1 MAEGLL
7 RHHLA
12 AAGDDV
18 RVRSAGTM
26 AWGGQATSHAV
37 EVMRDHDIDITGH
50 ESTQLDATVVE
61 EADLVLGMTRQHVWG
76 AVAVSAAA
84 TDRTFLV
91 GELARL
97 GSEIGPRG
105 RDEPLRDWVHR
116 VAARRPP
123 VPVVGRA
130 EDEVP
135 DPVGEPLDV
144 YRQTAARLDRDLRA
158 IARLLIP

>member
-1 MAEGLL
+1 MAEALL

-12 AAGDDV
+12 AHGTDA

-26 AWGGQATSHAV
+26 AWGGHATSHAI
-37 EVMRDHDIDITGH
+37 EVMRDQGIDIAGH
-50 ESTQLDATVVE
+50 ESAQLTATVVE
-61 EADLVLGMTRQHVWG
+61 DADLVLGMTRQHVWG

-84 TDRTFLV
+84 TGRTFLI

-97 GSEIGPRG
+97 GREVGPRG
-105 RDEPLRDWVHR
+105 HHEPVRDWVQR

-123 VPVVGRA
+123 APVVGRA

-135 DPVGEPLDV
+135 DPVGEPIGV
-144 YRQTAARLDRDLRA
+144 YRQTAERLDRDLRA
-158 IARLLIP
+158 IAGLLNP

>member
-1 MAEGLL
+1 MAEALL
-7 RHHLA
+7 RHHLT
-12 AAGDDV
+12 AGGNDA

-26 AWGGQATSHAV
+26 AWGGHATSHAI
-37 EVMRDHDIDITGH
+37 EVMRDHGIDITGH
-50 ESTQLDATVVE
+50 ESTQLTTTVVE

-76 AVAVSAAA
+76 AVAASAGA

-97 GSEIGPRG
+97 GGEAGPRR
-105 RDEPLRDWVHR
+105 RDEPLRDWVQR

-123 VPVVGRA
+123 APVVGRA

-135 DPVGEPLDV
+135 DPVGEPLEV
-144 YRQTAARLDRDLRA
+144 YRQTAARLDRDLRV
-158 IARLLIP
+158 ITGLLIP